1 MAGRI
6 RKSGRLRNTAA
17 WLIFL
22 KIVHKSAVGKI
33 GMNCPG
39 NKVIINKVN
48 DESLLQRKRENMGYS
63 DQKLSEEKVFKDPV
77 HRYVHVR
84 DKVIWDLIGTKEF
97 QRLRRIKQLGTT
109 FLTFHGAEHSRFNHS
124 LGVYEIVRRI
134 VDDVFRD
141 REDWNK
147 ELRLLTLCAALL
159 HDLGHGP
166 FSHSF
171 EKVFDFDHEAFTQQ
185 IILGDT
191 EVNKVLRRVDPSF
204 PKEVAEII
212 GKTSEH
218 KLVISLISSQ
228 IDADRMDYLQRD
240 AYYTGVSYGH
250 FDMERILRVMRPRE
264 DFVVI
269 KKSGMHAVE
278 DYIMSRYQM
287 YWQIYFHP
295 VTRSA
300 EVILTKILHRAK
312 DLYHQSYKF
321 KHEPVHF
328 HSSFNNKMSLGDFL
342 KLDEAIILFYFQM
355 WQEEDDPILSDLCNR
370 FVNRNLFKYVE
381 FDPAKEYKKTAELA
395 DLFLQ
400 AGIDPDYY
408 LVVDSSSDLPY
419 DFYRPGEEEERLP
432 IYLLMESGEIRELS
446 RESEIV
452 DAISGKRRTDHK
464 LYFPLD
470 LLKDHSANRAVK
482 ERICALLE
490 I

>member
-1 MAGRI
+1 MTYLA
-6 RKSGRLRNTAA
+6 
-17 WLIFL
+17 
-22 KIVHKSAVGKI
+22 
-33 GMNCPG
+33 
-39 NKVIINKVN
+39 
-48 DESLLQRKRENMGYS
+48 E
-63 DQKLSEEKVFKDPV
+63 KLSEEKVFKDPV

-84 DKVIWDLIGTKEF
+84 DRVIWDLVGTKEF

-134 VDDVFRD
+134 IDDVFDGRQEWD
-141 REDWNK
+141 NGD
-147 ELRLLTLCAALL
+147 RLLTLCAALL

-166 FSHSF
+166 FSHAF
-171 EKVFDFDHEAFTQQ
+171 EKVFDFDHEDFTRA

-191 EVNKVLRRVDPSF
+191 DVNKVLRNVSPDF
-204 PKEVAEII
+204 PEQVAEII
-212 GKTSEH
+212 AKTSEK
-218 KLVISLISSQ
+218 KLVVSLISSQ

-240 AYYTGVSYGH
+240 AYFTGVSYGQ

-264 DFVVI
+264 EQVVI

-287 YWQIYFHP
+287 YWQVYFHP
-295 VTRSA
+295 VSRSA

-312 DLYHQSYKF
+312 QLFKENHQF
-321 KHEPVHF
+321 KHEPLHF
-328 HSSFNNKMSLGDFL
+328 ISFFRENVTLEDYL
-342 KLDEAIILFYFQM
+342 KLDEAVIMFYFQI
-355 WQEEDDPILSDLCNR
+355 WQDEADPILSDLCRR
-370 FVNRNLFKYVE
+370 FVNRNLFKYAE
-381 FDPAKEYKKTAELA
+381 FDPAKEYKKLAELTS
-395 DLFLQ
+395 LFLK

-432 IYLLMESGEIRELS
+432 IHLLMKNGELRELS

-464 LYFPLD
+464 LYYPADFLAD
-470 LLKDHSANRAVK
+470 ESTNNDIKKQMR
-482 ERICALLE
+482 ALLE
-490 I
+490 